1 MMGNTLEISTLVR
14 AHNPA
19 NQRGAVLIFCLIFLL
34 VLTLMAVTGMESA
47 ILDEKM
53 AANMRDHNLAFEAAE
68 ASLKVAEDWI
78 ATQSDLP
85 ATSADGSTIVWI
97 LDAPDPNLTDSDNWW
112 EASGT
117 DTHSWWKDNAIQVTG
132 IAEVA
137 SAPRY
142 IIEQSYTSS
151 KGHSRAIGTG
161 SPGGTRV
168 FYRITARWVGRS
180 TSAVV
185 QLQSTFVKLIEDCS
199 TSLSP
204 AGFQYIL

>member
-1 MMGNTLEISTLVR
+1 MGNTLEVSSAVR
-14 AHNPA
+14 AHNPT

-112 EASGT
+112 EVSGT

-142 IIEQSYTSS
+142 LIEQYYTSS
-151 KGHSRAIGTG
+151 KGQSMAIGTG

-168 FYRITARWVGRS
+168 FYRITARGVGRS

-185 QLQSTFVKLIEDCS
+185 QLQSTFVKLYD
-199 TSLSP
+199 
-204 AGFQYIL
+204 QK